1 MVSFHLCFPKEGII
15 HANKNNANKIVV
27 ISEGFYPPHFTSV
40 KLSRVLDAL
49 GALLILGA
57 IALLLALHAHKASR
71 PRPPVGPSAP
81 AYDPLQA
88 IEQVQSLPLYQQAQ
102 NLYRHHQPQK
112 AARLL
117 QRIPHLIA
125 LNSTQNAF
133 LQDQIQLCLMPHSPS
148 SQKTAPSLQQAS
160 LAQVDCGPRALLL
173 VCRYLGLHPTLAQ
186 VRRLCAL
193 TPRGTTLLSLAQAA
207 QKLGL
212 QATGVQTG
220 RKALPLLPMPAIA
233 WVNGHHF
240 IAVFSLSKD
249 PKHLTA
255 TVQDPNVG
263 HPQTLS
269 QERLLSLSGGYL
281 LLLRRLPAATPTKPA
296 LRCHLQVQPAA

>member
-1 MVSFHLCFPKEGII
+1 MQTRTTRTKSSLFLK
-15 HANKNNANKIVV
+15 
-27 ISEGFYPPHFTSV
+27 GFTPPHFTSV

-173 VCRYLGLHPTLAQ
+173 VCRYLGLHLSVGSAHA
-186 VRRLCAL
+186 RRGG
-193 TPRGTTLLSLAQAA
+193 RGAA
-207 QKLGL
+207 S
-212 QATGVQTG
+212 ACPG
-220 RKALPLLPMPAIA
+220 RKAALSRLSSAKPQRDGAYVGRQQPLAKSPTGCSRWHGLPLA
-233 WVNGHHF
+233 
-240 IAVFSLSKD
+240 K
-249 PKHLTA
+249 
-255 TVQDPNVG
+255 
-263 HPQTLS
+263 
-269 QERLLSLSGGYL
+269 
-281 LLLRRLPAATPTKPA
+281 
-296 LRCHLQVQPAA
+296 